1 MAKYETITLFVSIIA
16 IIISVIS
23 AGYSGFLSEKHS
35 SSDYKARELVKSDTA
50 RLLATLRS
58 FMHKGALSNTTK
70 EKIDIEPE
78 KEAISK
84 FMNSQTGFAYYSW
97 VDEKSAQAERDG
109 KKGESWRVFFL
120 YLSELANAENPYSA
134 SRRAA
139 DVELMFDDLTES
151 DVAKIADFN
160 ADLIEAISKNSK
172 NREGNLVVKAL
183 VESQRE
189 RQKENNVNRFVKK
202 LIYLK
207 NIGIDDPNIDMFLAT
222 ITGEESQLK
231 KALEAGADPHT
242 TDRALL
248 KKYEKELK
256 NYTE

>member
-1 MAKYETITLFVSIIA
+1 MAKYETATLFISILA
-16 IIISVIS
+16 IIISMV
-23 AGYSGFLSEKHS
+23 AAVYSRILSEKHS
-35 SSDYKARELVKSDTA
+35 SSDYKASEQVKSDTA
-50 RLLATLRS
+50 RLLSTLRS
-58 FMHKGALSNTTK
+58 FMHKGVLSSTTK
-70 EKIDIEPE
+70 KEINIEPE

-97 VDEKSAQAERDG
+97 VDEKSAQAEQEG

-120 YLSELANAENPYSA
+120 YLSELANSDSPYAA

-172 NREGNLVVKAL
+172 NREGNVVIKAL

-189 RQKENNVNRFVKK
+189 KQKENSGDRFVAK
-202 LIYLK
+202 LKYLK
-207 NIGIDDPNIDMFLAT
+207 NTGVDDPNIDMFLAT
-222 ITGEESQLK
+222 ISGDVSQLE
-231 KALEAGADPHT
+231 KALKAGADPHT
-242 TDRALL
+242 TDEALL

-256 NYTE
+256 SYTE